1 MMQSSEIFDLLRQS
15 NRIAEIADL
24 ETLLVK
30 ATQWLVRL
38 SQGEAGALYLLDH
51 DAQELV
57 LRVAHGLPDAARLLG
72 KRIDLEKVGQEK
84 LELKQIKLFTN
95 GGTQWLADPWQQHKL
110 QIRNTLLIP
119 LVAEE
124 RTFGFLQV
132 FNIGSPQLDLVEVAA
147 QRVAL
152 DIHRALGAAR
162 AQKRIE
168 RLETLISN
176 FEKIVSNLDRDQLLS
191 VIIDSASK
199 LLDAESSSIFLIDP
213 DNPACGD
220 LILYMASNL
229 KAGVEKP
236 RVPAGKGIIGH
247 VVQTGETVISNNVR
261 QDKRHYAGIDRQTG
275 FVTRSLL
282 AVPLRTHQIVLGSER
297 GIIQQRIIGGLEAF
311 NKRSGVFTQ
320 EDAEA
325 LQIFAN
331 QAGTI
336 LEITKLYADA
346 NNLFLDA
353 IKAFTTAIDAKDPY
367 TEDHSQ
373 RVSEYSVAIARE
385 LGLDGEMIHRVRLS
399 GLLHDIGKI
408 TIPSVILTKAT
419 RLTNEEFELIKTH
432 PEIGARIVSEIRL
445 LSDESSALSEHHE
458 RLDGSG
464 YPKGLGDGEI
474 SLTAQIISVADVF
487 DAMTSD
493 RTYRKALPVEDV
505 FRYLLSEAQVH
516 FNTRCVEALIAA
528 YRKGEIVTEHE
539 ENHLREN
546 SSKDA

>member
-1 MMQSSEIFDLLRQS
+1 MAQSSEIFDLFRQS
-15 NRIAEIADL
+15 SRIAEIREL
-24 ETLLVK
+24 EALLLQ

-51 DAQELV
+51 DTQELA
-57 LRVAHGLPDAARLLG
+57 LRAVHGLPDAARLLG
-72 KRIDLEKVGQEK
+72 KRIELEKVGQEK
-84 LELKQIKLFTN
+84 LGLKRIKLSAN
-95 GGTQWLADPWQQHKL
+95 GGTQWLIDTWQCKL
-110 QIRNTLLIP
+110 EIRNTLLIP
-119 LVAEE
+119 LAAEGK
-124 RTFGFLQV
+124 TFGFLQV
-132 FNIGSPQLDLVEVAA
+132 FNVGSPELDLVEIAA
-147 QRVAL
+147 QRVSL

-168 RLETLISN
+168 RLETLIAN

-199 LLDAESSSIFLIDP
+199 LLDAESSSIFLLDP
-213 DNPACGD
+213 ENPSCGD

-229 KAGVEKP
+229 KPGAEKP
-236 RVPAGKGIIGH
+236 RVPSGKGIIGH
-247 VVQTGETVISNNVR
+247 VVQTGETVISNNAR

-320 EDAEA
+320 EDAET

-432 PEIGARIVSEIRL
+432 PEIGARIVSEIRM
-445 LSDESSALSEHHE
+445 LSKESSALSEHHE

-464 YPKGLGDGEI
+464 YPKGLSGGEI

-505 FRYLLSEAQVH
+505 FRYLRSETQMH
-516 FNTRCVEALIAA
+516 FDVRCVEALIAA
-528 YRKGEIVTEHE
+528 YRKGEILTEHD
-539 ENHLREN
+539 ENRLRKNQTE
-546 SSKDA
+546 DV